1 MSLRLSSLVLCPSS
15 FENRAKHRAPGKGQ
29 VVRTNPLNI
38 LNDTRTVALVGH
50 PNVGK
55 SVVFAR
61 LTSRYAAVS
70 NYPGTTVDI
79 FRSRAVVNGR
89 DYEIIDTPGI
99 NTLTAGSEDER
110 ATLGLLQREHP
121 DLIVQVADGKNLR
134 RALLLTAQLARLERP
149 LVLALN
155 MTDECQ
161 LRGISV
167 DPQALSQKLGVPVVQ
182 TVATTGA
189 GFEQLRQSLA
199 STALCVPTGSDPA
212 QWVNTVI
219 DQVHSQ
225 ATISRPGAGLQT
237 RFFAMACLLGL
248 VVHLHNYIDAWGWPT
263 FYSLL
268 QQGLKARGIEG
279 LFSDLVVTVVAFLLP
294 VLTPFLWAVRV
305 DPAFREHFGTWARKR
320 AAGTLIL
327 VGTLSLVYQLVGNL
341 GAQVFVEILEET
353 LFGRWFLPAV
363 NGVLPSG
370 FFHDLLVGQY
380 GLISMGLT
388 YGIAIVLPVVSTFFI
403 AFSFLE
409 DSGYLPRLSILSNN
423 LFRAV
428 GLNGKAFLP
437 MVLGLGCVTMATM
450 STRILNSRKERII
463 AATLLAL
470 GVPCSA
476 QLGVILGIVSG
487 ISAPAG
493 AIVFTTVL
501 LQVVVVGFILSRVLP
516 GRRSEFILEIPP
528 IRFPLWS
535 NIFRKTATRVMWFL
549 KEALPLFLLGTLL
562 LFLLDQVGL
571 IQSMVRALEPVTV
584 SLLGLPSR
592 TATVFLL
599 GFLRRDYG
607 AAGLFDMARA
617 GQLDTIQ
624 IVVSLT
630 VMTLFVPCI
639 ANFFVLI
646 KEHGLK
652 VALSM
657 AGLITLYSILVGAVL
672 NLLLRGM
679 GASL

>member
-1 MSLRLSSLVLCPSS
+1 V
-15 FENRAKHRAPGKGQ
+15 EN
-29 VVRTNPLNI
+29 NSLNI
-38 LNDTRTVALVGH
+38 LNSDLRTVVLVGH

-61 LTSRYAAVS
+61 LTSRYVAVS

-79 FRSRAVVNGR
+79 FRGRATVDGQ

-99 NTLTAGSEDER
+99 STLTADSEDER
-110 ATLGLLQREHP
+110 ATLGVLERENP
-121 DLIVQVADGKNLR
+121 DLIVQIADGKNLR
-134 RALLLTAQLARLERP
+134 RALLLTAQLARLKRP

-155 MTDECQ
+155 MADECQ
-161 LRGISV
+161 QRGISV
-167 DPQALSQKLGVPVVQ
+167 DSEALSLKLGVPVVQ

-189 GFEQLRQSLA
+189 GFEQMRQSLS
-199 STALCVPTGSDPA
+199 STARCALNGGDPA
-212 QWVNTVI
+212 GWAEEVLE
-219 DQVHSQ
+219 QVQ
-225 ATISRPGAGLQT
+225 YQEAVPRPWAGLQT
-237 RFFAMACLLGL
+237 RVFVTACLLGAL
-248 VVHLHNYIDAWGWPT
+248 VHFQNYTEAWGWPT
-263 FYSLL
+263 LYRLL
-268 QQGLKARGIEG
+268 RQLLEARGTG
-279 LFSDLVVTVVAFLLP
+279 ALFSQAAATVVASLLP
-294 VLTPFLWAVRV
+294 VLVPFLSALKV
-305 DPAFREHFGTWARKR
+305 DPIFRDHFGSWARKR
-320 AAGTLIL
+320 ATGTLIL
-327 VGTLSLVYQLVGNL
+327 VVTLSLVYQLVGNL
-341 GAQVFVEILEET
+341 GAQVFVEILEEK
-353 LFGRWFLPAV
+353 LFGIYLLPAV
-363 NGVLPSG
+363 RGVLPAG
-370 FFHDLLVGQY
+370 FVHDLLTGPY
-380 GLISMGLT
+380 GLLSMGLT
-388 YGIAIVLPVVSTFFI
+388 YGIAIVLPVVTTFFA

-423 LFRAV
+423 LFRTV

-450 STRILNSRKERII
+450 STRILNSRKERLI

-487 ISAPAG
+487 ISPFAV
-493 AIVFTTVL
+493 AILFTTVL

-528 IRFPLWS
+528 IRFPLLS
-535 NIFRKTATRVMWFL
+535 NIVMKTALRVRWFL
-549 KEALPLFLLGTLL
+549 KEALPLFVLGTLL

-607 AAGLFDMARA
+607 AAGLFDMARE

-672 NLLLRGM
+672 NLLLRSM
-679 GASL
+679 GVSL

>member
-1 MSLRLSSLVLCPSS
+1 M
-15 FENRAKHRAPGKGQ
+15 EN
-29 VVRTNPLNI
+29 NSLNI
-38 LNDTRTVALVGH
+38 LNSDIRTVVLVGH

-61 LTSRYAAVS
+61 LTSRYVAVS

-79 FRSRAVVNGR
+79 FRGKATVGGQ

-99 NTLTAGSEDER
+99 STLTADSEDER
-110 ATLGLLQREHP
+110 ATLGVLERENP
-121 DLIVQVADGKNLR
+121 DLIVQIADGKNLR
-134 RALLLTAQLARLERP
+134 RALLLTAQLARLKRP

-155 MTDECQ
+155 MADECQ
-161 LRGISV
+161 QRGISV
-167 DPQALSQKLGVPVVQ
+167 DSEALSRKLGVPVVL

-189 GFEQLRQSLA
+189 GFEQMRQSLS
-199 STALCVPTGSDPA
+199 STARCVLNGGDPA
-212 QWVNTVI
+212 GWAEEVLE
-219 DQVHSQ
+219 QVQ
-225 ATISRPGAGLQT
+225 YQEAVSRPWAGLQT
-237 RFFAMACLLGL
+237 RVFVTACLLGAL
-248 VVHLHNYIDAWGWPT
+248 VHFQNYTEAWGWPT
-263 FYSLL
+263 LYRLL
-268 QQGLKARGIEG
+268 QQLLEARGTG
-279 LFSDLVVTVVAFLLP
+279 ALFSQAAATVVASLLP
-294 VLTPFLWAVRV
+294 VLVPFLSALKV
-305 DPAFREHFGTWARKR
+305 DPIFRDHFGSWARKR
-320 AAGTLIL
+320 ATGTLIL
-327 VGTLSLVYQLVGNL
+327 VVTLSLVYQLVGNL
-341 GAQVFVEILEET
+341 GAQVFVEILEEK
-353 LFGRWFLPAV
+353 LFGIYLLPAV
-363 NGVLPSG
+363 RSVLPAG
-370 FFHDLLVGQY
+370 FVHDLLTGPY
-380 GLISMGLT
+380 GLLSMGLT
-388 YGIAIVLPVVSTFFI
+388 YGIAIVLPVVTTFFA

-409 DSGYLPRLSILSNN
+409 DSGYLPRLSILSNK

-450 STRILNSRKERII
+450 STRILNSRKERLI

-487 ISAPAG
+487 ISPFAV
-493 AIVFTTVL
+493 AILFTTVL

-528 IRFPLWS
+528 IRFPLLS
-535 NIFRKTATRVMWFL
+535 NIVMKTALRVKWFL
-549 KEALPLFLLGTLL
+549 KEALPLFVLGTLL

-607 AAGLFDMARA
+607 AAGLFDMARE
-617 GQLDTIQ
+617 GRLDTIQ

-657 AGLITLYSILVGAVL
+657 AGLITLYAILVGAVL
-672 NLLLRGM
+672 NLLLRSM
-679 GASL
+679 GVSL